1 MKKEIRIILWTA
13 CILMGLCVAVILLCY
28 IQRTNDTEVEVL
40 TETENAPQ
48 DILYSFMGKPIVIN
62 DSICEQ
68 IAAIAVQDSMLSC
81 CDSIIRIGDVRW
93 RINLHS
99 HSITLITSVDFD
111 APQMKKVVEYLNTK
125 YGMPYEDEDFDMKW
139 SSSPDPNEPFMGHCT
154 LIHLRP
160 LHSEVGGTV
169 LIVN

>member
-1 MKKEIRIILWTA
+1 MKNFSFKMWSK
-13 CILMGLCVAVILLCY
+13 GLALCLVCVMALSGCGNKVQNTEEVVSRDSISH
-28 IQRTNDTEVEVL
+28 DT
-40 TETENAPQ
+40 
-48 DILYSFMGKPIVIN
+48 LYSFMGKPIVIN

-93 RINLHS
+93 RINLHAQ
-99 HSITLITSVDFD
+99 SIALITSVDFD

-125 YGMPYEDEDFDMKW
+125 YGMPYEDEDCDMKW
-139 SSSPDPNEPFMGHCT
+139 SSSPDPNEPFMGNCT

-169 LIVN
+169 LFVN